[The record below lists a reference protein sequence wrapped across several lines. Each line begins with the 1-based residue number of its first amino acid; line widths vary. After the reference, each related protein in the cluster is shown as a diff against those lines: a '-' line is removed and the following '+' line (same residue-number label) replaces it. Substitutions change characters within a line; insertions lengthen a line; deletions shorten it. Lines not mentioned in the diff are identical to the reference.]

1 MNPYIQEFT
10 EIIRNGSMENTY
22 KMSWARALV
31 ELCVKDPQKHLIEF
45 KDIGKLMFQYYWDQT
60 IFFNLEQGPN
70 LKKRPALHQIVLE
83 KINQFRKTN
92 LQPIKFIRTKEIE
105 IPVNEISK
113 ILTQDVSHR
122 FLKVGNQQKEIYN
135 YTKGETK
142 LELHHPNLINE
153 HSQLLFELI
162 NYRWS
167 QKLEDLNNSPRI
179 AQKVRGTD
187 RDEVPRRSSLKK
199 FHQYLDYENPNHIC
213 FFSGEKISKEDLS
226 IDHIIPW
233 SFMYSDDLWNLV
245 YVKKSLN
252 SSMSNKTKNNAIK
265 KKLIYRNKQLLE
277 KLIKNNVSNKIVDEL
292 KLSIEKDYVEQF
304 WISALG

>member
-31 ELCVKDPQKHLIEF
+31 ELCVKDPQKYLIEF

-92 LQPIKFIRTKEIE
+92 LQPIKFIRTKGVE

-135 YTKGETK
+135 YIKGETK
-142 LELHHPNLINE
+142 LGLHNPNLINE

-187 RDEVPRRSSLKK
+187 RDEVPRRLSLKK
-199 FHQYLDYENPNHIC
+199 FHQYLDYENPNHFC

-265 KKLIYRNKQLLE
+265 KKLINRNKQLLE
-277 KLIKNNVSNKIVDEL
+277 KLIQNNVSNKIVDEL

>member
-10 EIIRNGSMENTY
+10 EIIRNGIMENTY

-70 LKKRPALHQIVLE
+70 LKKRPVLHQIVLE
-83 KINQFRKTN
+83 KINQYRKTN
-92 LQPIKFIRTKEIE
+92 LQPIKFIRTKGVE

-153 HSQLLFELI
+153 YSQILFELI

-167 QKLEDLNNSPRI
+167 RKLEELNNCPRI
-179 AQKVRGTD
+179 AHKVRGTD

-265 KKLIYRNKQLLE
+265 KKLINRNKQLLE
-277 KLIKNNVSNKIVDEL
+277 KLIQNNVSNKIVDEL